1 MNTTHVDVDGY
12 VAGALDETETRRVED
27 HLAECAECRADVAS
41 LREMQEFLGELPP
54 EIALDG
60 RPEDADLLLQRT
72 LRQART
78 EAAGERRRRGLL
90 TTAAAVVIAAGVL
103 AAGFFIGRSG
113 EQAPVAAPPPPPTQ
127 VAGTK
132 FASATD
138 SATGASI
145 TVAVAPAPGW
155 VRLNAAVTGIPKG
168 ERCLLVVVSRNGSE
182 TVAGSWLVS
191 EKGAGEGTTLDGS
204 ALVAPADVAGVKVE
218 NTDGKTFTS
227 VSL

>member
-12 VAGALDETETRRVED
+12 VAGALDETESRRVEE
-27 HLAECAECRADVAS
+27 HLAECADCRDDVAS

-60 RPEDADLLLQRT
+60 RPEDADLVLQRA

-78 EAAGERRRRGLL
+78 EADGARRRRGLL
-90 TTAAAVVIAAGVL
+90 TTAAAVVVAAGVL
-103 AAGFFIGRSG
+103 AAGFFVGRSG
-113 EQAPVAAPPPPPTQ
+113 VEAPPVAAPPSPTQ
-127 VAGTK
+127 AVGTK

-138 SATGASI
+138 PATGASI

-155 VRLNAAVTGIPKG
+155 VRLNAAVTGIPQG
-168 ERCLLVVVSRNGSE
+168 ERCRLVVVSRNGSE
-182 TVAGSWLVS
+182 TLAGSWLVS

-204 ALVAPADVAGVKVE
+204 ALVAPADVATIRVE

>member
-1 MNTTHVDVDGY
+1 VNTTHVDVDGY
-12 VAGALDETETRRVED
+12 VAGALDKTETRRVEE
-27 HLAECAECRADVAS
+27 HLAECADCREDVAS

-60 RPEDADLLLQRT
+60 RPEDADLVLQRT
-72 LRQART
+72 LRQAHT
-78 EAAGERRRRGLL
+78 EADRARRRRGLL
-90 TTAAAVVIAAGVL
+90 TTAAAVVVAAGVL
-103 AAGFFIGRSG
+103 AAGFVIGRSG
-113 EQAPVAAPPPPPTQ
+113 EDTPVAAPTPTQ
-127 VAGTK
+127 AAGTK

-138 SATGASI
+138 PATGASI

-155 VRLNAAVTGIPKG
+155 VRLNAAVTGIPQG
-168 ERCLLVVVSRNGSE
+168 ERCRLVVVSKNGSE
-182 TVAGSWLVS
+182 TLAGSWLVS

-204 ALVAPADVAGVKVE
+204 ALVDPADVATVRVE